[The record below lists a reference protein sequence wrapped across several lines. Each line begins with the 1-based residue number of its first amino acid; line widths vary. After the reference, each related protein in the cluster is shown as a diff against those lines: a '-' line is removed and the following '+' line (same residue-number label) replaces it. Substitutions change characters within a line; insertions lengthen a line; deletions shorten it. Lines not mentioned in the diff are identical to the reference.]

1 MCAWIYQPTTTLGVD
16 VAATEMHFSDDHPHQ
31 STDDSH
37 FDQLDGKR
45 WLLPLHRIGEEGAL
59 VEGQAFAV
67 AIALVLD
74 IDHPEKQRV
83 VWWGQPVDLLEDK
96 ARVDEAHDKG
106 LKGDLLK
113 KPAEP
118 WNPRSSPDR
127 DPTQSIVC
135 RKSST
140 RRRNASGSSTCGMW
154 LDFSKIVHWAPGMR
168 SWIWPTISGVASS

>member
-1 MCAWIYQPTTTLGVD
+1 MPARFDDVIPFYGADVVAIGPLHSGEKLKEVCAWIYQPTTTLGVD

-45 WLLPLHRIGEEGAL
+45 WLLPLHRIGEEGAF

-113 KPAEP
+113 KPAEL
-118 WNPRSSPDR
+118 PD
-127 DPTQSIVC
+127 
-135 RKSST
+135 
-140 RRRNASGSSTCGMW
+140 
-154 LDFSKIVHWAPGMR
+154 PGY
-168 SWIWPTISGVASS
+168 PPFGT